1 MARPRKTASTKSF
14 DAKLDALRTD
24 IDALKN
30 DTKSLVSEGEDI
42 AHDRARAAMRTAEDV
57 AERAYRLAEETTTD
71 LADDVEIWTNDNLKS
86 ARERVQRQPISA
98 MFVSLGLG
106 VLVGAFFRRG

>member
-1 MARPRKTASTKSF
+1 MARPRKTAGTKGF
-14 DAKLDALRTD
+14 DAKLDALRSD

-30 DTKSLVSEGEDI
+30 DTKSIVSEGQDI
-42 AHDRARAAMRTAEDV
+42 AQDRARAAMRTAEDV

-71 LADDVEIWTNDNLKS
+71 LADDAEMWTNDNLKS

-98 MFVSLGLG
+98 MFLSLG
-106 VLVGAFFRRG
+106 VGALLGALLRR

>member
-1 MARPRKTASTKSF
+1 MMARPRKTAATKGF
-14 DAKLDALRTD
+14 DAKLDALRSD

-30 DTKSLVSEGEDI
+30 DTKSIVSEGQDI

-71 LADDVEIWTNDNLKS
+71 LADDVETWTNDNLKL
-86 ARERVQRQPISA
+86 AQERVRRQPISA
-98 MFVSLGLG
+98 MFFSLGIGFLLG
-106 VLVGAFFRRG
+106 ALFRR

>member
-1 MARPRKTASTKSF
+1 MARPKKTATTKGF
-14 DAKLDALRTD
+14 DAKLDALRSD

-30 DTKSLVSEGEDI
+30 DTASLVADGQVI

-71 LADDVEIWTNDNLKS
+71 LADDAETWTSDNLKS
-86 ARERVQRQPISA
+86 ARESVRRQPFSA
-98 MFVSLGLG
+98 MFLFLGIGAL
-106 VLVGAFFRRG
+106 LGAFLRR

>member
-1 MARPRKTASTKSF
+1 MARPRKTPAEKGF
-14 DAKLDALRTD
+14 DAKLDALRSD

-30 DTKSLVSEGEDI
+30 DTKSLVSEGQDV

-71 LADDVEIWTNDNLKS
+71 VADDVENWTNDNLKS
-86 ARERVQRQPISA
+86 ARERVQRQPLSA
-98 MFVSLGLG
+98 MFLSLGVG
-106 VLVGAFFRRG
+106 ALVGALLRRG